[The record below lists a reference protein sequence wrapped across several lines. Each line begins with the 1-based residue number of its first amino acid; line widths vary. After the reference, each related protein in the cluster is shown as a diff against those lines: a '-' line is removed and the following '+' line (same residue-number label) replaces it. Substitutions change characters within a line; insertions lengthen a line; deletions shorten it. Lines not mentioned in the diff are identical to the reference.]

1 VVNVHDAKS
10 NLSELL
16 RRVEQGDEIVI
27 ARAGKPVAKLVPY
40 TAPAP
45 RQPGRWAGRIVIAD
59 DFDDTSDELV
69 ALFEGVTGTEH
80 DAT

>member
-27 ARAGKPVAKLVPY
+27 ARAGKPVARLVPY
-40 TAPAP
+40 VAPAP
-45 RQPGRWAGRIVIAD
+45 REPGRWAGRIVIAD

-69 ALFEGVTGTEH
+69 ALFEAATGTESEGS
-80 DAT
+80 

>member
-1 VVNVHDAKS
+1 VVNVYDAKS

-16 RRVEQGDEIVI
+16 RRIEQGEEVVI

-45 RQPGRWAGRIVIAD
+45 REPGRWAGRIVIAD
-59 DFDDTSDELV
+59 DFDGTSDELV
-69 ALFEGVTGTEH
+69 ALFEATTGTERERS
-80 DAT
+80 